1 MIFCFRVTE
10 HRNAVAGTVVFSPSP
25 SFPRI
30 RLVVSNCRRSTARQI
45 AENRKACAFY
55 QYRIGFFAENNFAAH
70 ASILTLLR
78 ASSQKFPFIK
88 LHLLNEVDFIIA
100 GSMPSV
106 NCLVYTIH

>member
-1 MIFCFRVTE
+1 MSSV
-10 HRNAVAGTVVFSPSP
+10 P
-25 SFPRI
+25 PRHS
-30 RLVVSNCRRSTARQI
+30 LVLGWLSAIAEGARQI

-88 LHLLNEVDFIIA
+88 LHLLNEVYFIIA